1 MIGLEYFLLLISGT
15 RFSLCDFNSFLF
27 TKFCEIDLILFV
39 CFYFIYVFIFLVTIH
54 FNISVVPPAHMKI
67 PELNHH
73 FCVLHL
79 SRFIYNY
86 QLGNI
91 FLLFAYKL
99 SSNESTKGPI
109 HMTYNTALLLL
120 QYQYANTS
128 SPKYKDTGKGTL
140 KLQLIKQR
148 SDFSFALF
156 SGGLFNVSGV
166 IY

>member
-91 FLLFAYKL
+91 FFYLLISCLVMKAPKALYIWHITLPCFFYSISML
-99 SSNESTKGPI
+99 IPQVPSTKTRGKERWSFS
-109 HMTYNTALLLL
+109 LLSRDQTSHLL
-120 QYQYANTS
+120 Y
-128 SPKYKDTGKGTL
+128 SPAVY
-140 KLQLIKQR
+140 
-148 SDFSFALF
+148 SM
-156 SGGLFNVSGV
+156 
-166 IY
+166 